1 MKRIL
6 LPLFLVLLVLA
17 ACSQTKNTASVAD
30 NPASRVAEEIASQF
44 IQAYETYD
52 AEGLISTFHD
62 EYVFMDYGMDDGPYT
77 KGNISY
83 FIKESMAEPDT
94 WKAQFDEYTITPDG
108 RFAVLAGTFSMVDKR
123 DGEMVTVPAYVVLEV
138 KDGLIIAETWYY
150 NGEVFQ

>member
-1 MKRIL
+1 MKRF
-6 LPLFLVLLVLA
+6 LFSLIFTMVVLV
-17 ACSQTKNTASVAD
+17 ACSQTKNPVSVAD
-30 NPASRVAEEIASQF
+30 NPASKVAEEITSEF

-62 EYVFMDYGMDDGPYT
+62 DYVFMDYGMDDGPYT

-94 WKAQFDEYTITPDG
+94 WKAQFDGYTITPDG